1 MTARMQL
8 RLVDNSEREI
18 PLEAARACDVK
29 AATPWRMFRSHRS
42 QRHYSGSYW
51 SSTTGGHVIYESR
64 LELARLLL
72 ADADRDVVA
81 IAAQPFLLI
90 EGTETKARRH
100 VPDFFLQRLDG
111 SCAVVNVKPAEKVDD
126 QKVAATLAWA
136 GEAITAKGWVA
147 EVWTGCDP
155 LLLANVRF
163 LAGYRR
169 SWLFDPAQLR
179 AAEAAILEGDT
190 IGHLEAR
197 LWGSGVAEPRPLVLH
212 LLWTGRLHAELT
224 APLDTDTAIAT
235 AA

>member
-1 MTARMQL
+1 M
-8 RLVDNSEREI
+8 
-18 PLEAARACDVK
+18 
-29 AATPWRMFRSHRS
+29 
-42 QRHYSGSYW
+42 
-51 SSTTGGHVIYESR
+51 IYESR

-90 EGTETKARRH
+90 EGTDAKARRH

-111 SCAVVNVKPAEKVDD
+111 SCAVVNVKPAYKVDD
-126 QKVAATLAWA
+126 PKVAATLAWA
-136 GEAITAKGWVA
+136 GEAITAKGWAA

-169 SWLFDPAQLR
+169 RWLFDPAQLD

-197 LWGSGVAEPRPLVLH
+197 LRDCGIAEPRPLVLH
-212 LLWTGRLHAELT
+212 LLWAGRLRAELT
-224 APLDTDTAIAT
+224 APLDADTAIG
-235 AA
+235 AAS

>member
-1 MTARMQL
+1 MTARVQL
-8 RLVDNSEREI
+8 RLVDDSEREI
-18 PLEAARACDVK
+18 PLEAVRACDVT
-29 AATPWRMFRSHRS
+29 AATPWRTFRSHRS
-42 QRHYSGSYW
+42 QRHYSGWYW

-100 VPDFFLQRLDG
+100 VPDFFFQRLDG
-111 SCAVVNVKPAEKVDD
+111 SCAVVNVKPADKVDD
-126 QKVAATLAWA
+126 PKVAATLEWA
-136 GEAITAKGWVA
+136 GEAITAKGWAA

-155 LLLANVRF
+155 LLLNNVRF

-169 SWLFDPAQLR
+169 SWLFDPAQLH

-190 IGHLEAR
+190 IDHLEAR
-197 LWGSGVAEPRPLVLH
+197 LRDSGVVEPRPLILH
-212 LLWTGRLHAELT
+212 LLWAGRLCAELT
-224 APLDTDTAIAT
+224 APLDTNTAIA
-235 AA
+235 AAA